1 MVDAHQ
7 TFVIVGGGLAGAKAA
22 ETLRSEGFTGRVI
35 LIGDERDHPYERP
48 PLSKGYLTGKEE
60 RDSVFVH
67 EPAWYA
73 RAEVELHLGQT
84 VTSID
89 RKLRCVHLGDGTSV
103 RYDKLLLAT
112 GAEPRRLDIP
122 GTDLAGVHHL
132 RRLAHADRLRQTLTA
147 LGRDNGHL
155 VIAGAGWIGLEVA
168 SAARGYGA
176 EVTVVETAPT
186 PLHHVIGPELGQLF
200 TELHQEHGVRFHF
213 GARLTEI
220 IGQDGMVLSA
230 RTDDGEEH
238 PAHDV
243 LAAIGA
249 APRTVLAEAAG
260 LDLGDRVQGGG
271 IAVDSALRTSDP
283 DIYAAGDV
291 AAFPLAYPR
300 TGLGAGLSAGPGSGP
315 GAAPSALRVRVE
327 HWANAL
333 NGGPAAARAMLGQ
346 DVTYDRVPYF
356 FSDQYDLGLE
366 YSGWAPPGS
375 YDQVVVR
382 GDAGK
387 REFVAFWLKDRRVL
401 AGMNVNVWDVTEDIQ
416 RLIRSGEQQ
425 DPDALADPGV
435 PLGSLGTPGTHHG

>member
-1 MVDAHQ
+1 MVDADQ

-22 ETLRSEGFTGRVI
+22 ETLRTEGFTGRVI
-35 LIGDERDHPYERP
+35 LICDERDHPYERP
-48 PLSKGYLTGKEE
+48 PLSKGYLLGKEE

-73 RAEVELHLGQT
+73 QNDIELHLGQT
-84 VTSID
+84 VDAVD
-89 RKLRCVHLGDGTSV
+89 RAAKTVRFGEDGTVV

-132 RRLAHADRLRQTLTA
+132 RRLSHAERLKHVLAA
-147 LGRDNGHL
+147 LGRDNGHI

-168 SAARGYGA
+168 AAAREYGA
-176 EVTVVETAPT
+176 EVTVVEPSST
-186 PLHHVIGPELGQLF
+186 PLHGVLGPELGTLF
-200 TELHQEHGVRFHF
+200 AELHREHGVRFHF

-220 IGQDGMVLSA
+220 VGQDGMVLAA

-249 APRTVLAEAAG
+249 APRTALAEAAG
-260 LDLGDRVQGGG
+260 LEIADRAYGGG
-271 IAVDSALRTSDP
+271 VRVDERLRTSDP

-291 AAFPLAYPR
+291 ASFPH
-300 TGLGAGLSAGPGSGP
+300 
-315 GAAPSALRVRVE
+315 ALFDTRVRVE

-333 NGGPAAARAMLGQ
+333 NGGPAAARAMLGR

-356 FSDQYDLGLE
+356 FSDQYDLGME
-366 YSGWAPPGS
+366 YSGWAPPGT
-375 YDQVVVR
+375 YDQVVIR

-387 REFVAFWLKDRRVL
+387 REFIAFWVKGNRVL
-401 AGMNVNVWDVTEDIQ
+401 AGMNVNVWDVTDPIQ
-416 RLIRSGEQQ
+416 RLIRTGAEV
-425 DPDALADPGV
+425 DTEALADPHV
-435 PLGSLGTPGTHHG
+435 PLDTLGG

>member
-1 MVDAHQ
+1 MVDADR

-22 ETLRSEGFTGRVI
+22 ETLRAEGFNGRVI
-35 LIGDERDHPYERP
+35 LIGDEREHPYERP
-48 PLSKGYLTGKEE
+48 PLSKGFLSGKEE

-73 RAEVELHLGQT
+73 QNDVELHLGQT
-84 VTSID
+84 VTAID
-89 RKLRCVHLGDGTSV
+89 RAAKTVRLGDGTLV
-103 RYDKLLLAT
+103 GYDKLLLAT
-112 GAEPRRLDIP
+112 GSEPRRLDIP
-122 GTDLAGVHHL
+122 GTGLAGVHHL
-132 RRLAHADRLRQTLTA
+132 RRLAHSERLRNVLKA

-168 SAARGYGA
+168 AAARGYGA
-176 EVTVVETAPT
+176 EVTVVEPEPT
-186 PLHHVIGPELGQLF
+186 PLHQVIGPELGQIF
-200 TELHQEHGVRFHF
+200 TDLHAEHGVRFHF

-220 IGQDGMVLSA
+220 TGQDGMVLAA

-249 APRTVLAEAAG
+249 APRTALAENAG
-260 LDLGDRVQGGG
+260 LALVDRADGGG
-271 IAVDSALRTSDP
+271 VAVDATLRTSDP
-283 DIYAAGDV
+283 DIFAAGDV
-291 AAFPLAYPR
+291 AAAHHPLLDTR
-300 TGLGAGLSAGPGSGP
+300 L
-315 GAAPSALRVRVE
+315 RVE

-346 DVTYDRVPYF
+346 EVSYDRIPYF

-375 YDQVVVR
+375 YDQVVLR

-387 REFVAFWLKDRRVL
+387 REFIAFWLKERRVL
-401 AGMNVNVWDVTEDIQ
+401 AGMNVNVWDVTDPIQ
-416 RLIRSGEQQ
+416 RLIRAGSKGVQI
-425 DPDALADPGV
+425 DPDALADPST
-435 PLGSLGTPGTHHG
+435 PLTDLAPEAP